1 MKSRQLQPTAYEE
14 TVDNIAPHDQRLKE
28 VLRQRLCFVC
38 ASEDSEMIS
47 SVSDFFNQV
56 CAFQT
61 FLATFLS
68 LLCLDCYFV
77 CCLYYV
83 YCIQRLTKDK
93 ILPLVVIVFLNL
105 ECLGFVLIL

>member
-56 CAFQT
+56 RSSQT
-61 FLATFLS
+61 VHIFID
-68 LLCLDCYFV
+68 LCLDCYFV
-77 CCLYYV
+77 CCLYV
-83 YCIQRLTKDK
+83 FCIQRLTKDK
-93 ILPLVVIVFLNL
+93 ILPLVVIVLLNL

>member
-56 CAFQT
+56 RSSQT
-61 FLATFLS
+61 VHIFIDAKDLPS
-68 LLCLDCYFV
+68 IHEILDTDC
-77 CCLYYV
+77 
-83 YCIQRLTKDK
+83 
-93 ILPLVVIVFLNL
+93 
-105 ECLGFVLIL
+105 